1 MAVYGGSVD
10 YLVPSLV
17 SGASGCVVGMG
28 NVFPKSVSRLYD
40 YWKAGRI
47 EEATALQE
55 KIAEAE
61 WACKKSLNNTKYGA
75 WYYIG
80 RQLGLENENM
90 FVMRKPY
97 LPLSDANKKK
107 ALETLGILEEIEKKM
122 EGREGIVQ

>member
-10 YLVPSLV
+10 YLLPSLF

-47 EEATALQE
+47 EEATQLQE

-75 WYYIG
+75 WWFIG
-80 RQLGLENENM
+80 RGLGLESEDG
-90 FVMRKPY
+90 FVMRRPY
-97 LPLSDANKKK
+97 ARLSAEAKRK
-107 ALETLGILEEIEKKM
+107 AIETLGVLEEIEKKM
-122 EGREGIVQ
+122 EGREGIAP